1 MFDLIINQM
10 KYIFYFLLVFA
21 LPMRLLAESSVNDTQ
36 IQVNTLISGSDSLK
50 AVAINSLVASEKTEV
65 YPLLSA
71 INDKKL
77 FLYNNILITIGEKLS
92 SDIGADKFKILQV
105 YPECKELTSDNG
117 NFLFLPV
124 SELKEVEFSRSSRLL
139 LAPITPYLN
148 LLSPEVEKR
157 KLAYSQFQGLKDKAI
172 LPKLYSALAH
182 EKHQEILRLGRET
195 IFSIQLN
202 SSPEAS
208 HKMWIDSLTLN
219 WGPNTQSILEEYAAA
234 QSNQELKNI
243 ALAKAEELQTK
254 HERLRMF
261 QNVFSGLSLGSI
273 LIMIALGLS
282 IVYGLAGVINMA
294 HGEFLMIGAYTTY
307 CIQSIM
313 SPTSDLFFWI
323 SLPLA
328 FLVSGI
334 WGFVI
339 ERLIIRHLYSRPL
352 ESMLA
357 TWGVGLVL
365 VQIARSLFGDL
376 TAVRTPSML
385 SGGWE
390 VVQHL
395 VLPYNRLFI
404 IFLSAFMITATYL
417 VLYKSRLGLQIRA
430 VTQNRRM
437 SSCLGIETNKLD
449 AMTFFLGSG
458 LAGLAGA
465 AMTLIGNVVPDMG
478 QTYIVDSFLVVVT
491 GGVGNI
497 AGSIVSGFGIGF
509 LFKML
514 ESFFQAVYGKVL
526 ILTLIIL
533 FLQYKP
539 KGLFPDKGRIG
550 ED

>member
-1 MFDLIINQM
+1 M
-10 KYIFYFLLVFA
+10 KYIFYFLLGLA
-21 LPMRLLAESSVNDTQ
+21 LPSRLLADHAVHDTQ
-36 IQVNTLISGSDSLK
+36 VQVNALISGSDSLK
-50 AVAINSLVASEKTEV
+50 AIAISNLVESEKTEV

-77 FLYNNILITIGEKLS
+77 FIYNNILVTLGEKQT
-92 SDIGADKFKILQV
+92 SDDTSEKFKVLKV
-105 YPECKELTSDNG
+105 YPDCKELSSEDG
-117 NFLFLPV
+117 NSLLLPL
-124 SELKEVEFSRSSRLL
+124 SELKEVEFSRSTRLL
-139 LAPITPYLN
+139 LAPIIPYLN

-172 LPKLYSALAH
+172 LPKLYSAIAQ
-182 EKHQEILRLGRET
+182 EKNKEIQRLGKET

-208 HKMWIDSLTLN
+208 HKMWIDSLALN
-219 WGPNTQSILEEYAAA
+219 WGPNTQSILEQYVAA
-234 QSNQELKNI
+234 QSNAELKS
-243 ALAKAEELQTK
+243 LASLKAEELQSK
-254 HERLRMF
+254 HEKLRMF
-261 QNVFSGLSLGSI
+261 QNLFSGLSLGSI

-313 SPTSDLFFWI
+313 SPVSDLFFWI

-328 FLVSGI
+328 FIVAGF
-334 WGFVI
+334 WGFLI

-376 TAVRTPSML
+376 TAVRTPAVL

-417 VLYKSRLGLQIRA
+417 VLYRSRLGLQIRA

-449 AMTFFLGSG
+449 AITFFLGSG

-509 LFKML
+509 LFKIL

>member
-1 MFDLIINQM
+1 M
-10 KYIFYFLLVFA
+10 KYISYFLLLFA
-21 LPMRLLAESSVNDTQ
+21 LPLRLLANQVVNDTQ
-36 IQVNTLISGSDSLK
+36 RHVSMLISGTDSLN
-50 AVAINSLVASEKTEV
+50 AIAINNLIGSEKTEV
-65 YPLLSA
+65 YPLLAA

-77 FLYNNILITIGEKLS
+77 YLYNDIPVTIGEKKTLEEGS
-92 SDIGADKFKILQV
+92 ELFKVLQV
-105 YPECKELTSDNG
+105 YPDVKELQSKEGAT
-117 NFLFLPV
+117 LFLPL
-124 SELKEVEFSRSSRLL
+124 SELNAIEISRSSRLL
-139 LAPITPYLN
+139 LTPIVPYLN

-157 KLAYSQFQGLKDKAI
+157 KMAYTQFQGLKNNAI
-172 LPKLYSALAH
+172 LPKLYAALAH
-182 EKHQEILRLGRET
+182 EENKEIQRLGKET
-195 IFSIQLN
+195 IFSIQLYTA
-202 SSPEAS
+202 PLAS
-208 HKMWIDSLTLN
+208 QHLWIDSLTTN
-219 WGPNTQSILEEYAAA
+219 WGPNTQSILEQYAAEQTNA
-234 QSNQELKNI
+234 DLK
-243 ALAKAEELQTK
+243 AKAMEKAELLQSK

-261 QNVFSGLSLGSI
+261 QNLFSGLSLGSI

-307 CIQSIM
+307 CIQTIM
-313 SPTSDLFFWI
+313 SPGSDLFFWV
-323 SLPLA
+323 SLPMA
-328 FLVSGI
+328 FLVAGF

-339 ERLIIRHLYSRPL
+339 ERLIIRHLYARPL

-376 TAVRTPSML
+376 TAVRTPSVL

-404 IFLSAFMITATYL
+404 ICLSAFMITVTYL
-417 VLYKSRLGLQIRA
+417 VLYKTRLGLQIRA

-509 LFKML
+509 LFKLL

-526 ILTLIIL
+526 ILALIIV
-533 FLQYKP
+533 FLQYRP

>member
-1 MFDLIINQM
+1 M

-21 LPMRLLAESSVNDTQ
+21 LPTRLLADYAVNDTQ
-36 IQVNTLISGSDSLK
+36 IQVNTLVSGSDSLK
-50 AVAINSLVASEKTEV
+50 AIAIINIVASEKTEV

-77 FLYNNILITIGEKLS
+77 FIYNNILVTLGEKQT
-92 SDIGADKFKILQV
+92 SDDGPEKFKVLQV
-105 YPECKELTSDNG
+105 YPECKELSSTDG
-117 NFLFLPV
+117 NTLLLPL
-124 SELKEVEFSRSSRLL
+124 SELKEIEFSRSTRLL
-139 LAPITPYLN
+139 LAPIMPYLN

-172 LPKLYSALAH
+172 LTKLYSAISQ
-182 EKHQEILRLGRET
+182 EKNKEIQRLGKET

-202 SSPEAS
+202 SAPETS
-208 HKMWIDSLTLN
+208 QKIWIDSLTLN
-219 WGPNTQSILEEYAAA
+219 WGPNTQSILEQYASA
-234 QSNQELKNI
+234 QTNADLK
-243 ALAKAEELQTK
+243 ATAVLKAEELQSK

-261 QNVFSGLSLGSI
+261 QNLFSGLSLGSI

-307 CIQSIM
+307 CVQSIM

-328 FLVSGI
+328 FVVAGF

-376 TAVRTPSML
+376 TAVRTPSVL

-390 VVQHL
+390 VVPHL

-417 VLYKSRLGLQIRA
+417 VLYRSRLGLQIRA

-509 LFKML
+509 LFKIL